1 LIAFFIVH
9 LESHMNLKE
18 FLLELRRRKVYRVSI
33 AYGIAAVGLANIAD
47 LISESFEAGPWVMQM
62 IVTILIVGFPVTLVL
77 SWIFD
82 IGPEG
87 IERTLPLD
95 ENSPIKQQPVSVK
108 MVIGSLILIILI
120 VLGSKWSLNQFGK
133 LKKGPI
139 LSLAILPFDNFTG
152 NDSLAYFVAGMQSSL
167 IGDMQKVSA
176 LRIPSKTS
184 SNSFKDSNTS
194 IPDIA
199 TELNVD
205 AAIEGEI
212 SCLGEDSICVQIR
225 LIRAFPEEE
234 QIWVQDYKIERGEIL
249 NFYNNVTKQISKE
262 IDIALTPTE
271 DLLLAT
277 SRTVNPEAYDAY
289 LKGLYNWEQLNKESI
304 GKALEYFQL
313 AADLDPEWADP
324 YAGLATAWGT
334 LGYFGIASRA
344 VTIPKAYPFLNKAL
358 ELDPN
363 SAKAHYA
370 AAILAVWT
378 EWGWEKGEREFLRS
392 IELDPNDALT
402 HMYYAHLLMI
412 LRRTDEANQQANIGL
427 NLDPMKPL
435 VLGLY
440 GVILKYNNDDDQGA
454 IKAFEKSLSIKPDNI
469 FSKINLAET
478 QRELAY
484 KNGEYKKWMEFW
496 NIKVE
501 GHWKTEGREAVLNA
515 FDEGGH
521 IPAIEEMFRM
531 HDKYGKDCYLSEG
544 VKAERYVKLGNLD
557 KAAECLEKDFE
568 IRESMLPY
576 ISAKYTFYEI
586 LKDEPRYIEIL
597 KKMDLPVD

>member
-1 LIAFFIVH
+1 MKLKKFFSE
-9 LESHMNLKE
+9 LE
-18 FLLELRRRKVYRVSI
+18 RRKVYRVSI
-33 AYGIAAVGLANIAD
+33 AYGIAAVGLAQIAD
-47 LISESFEAGPWVMQM
+47 LISDNFEAQPWVMKMM
-62 IVTILIVGFPVTLVL
+62 IIILILGFPLALVL

-82 IGPEG
+82 IGPKG
-87 IERTLPLD
+87 IEVTGPGD
-95 ENSPIKQQPVSVK
+95 AATSNENEPISVK
-108 MVIGSLILIILI
+108 LVIAILVFI
-120 VLGSKWSLNQFGK
+120 VLVGVAGRWSWQEFGIGK
-133 LKKGPI
+133 NKTVN
-139 LSLAILPFDNFTG
+139 SLAILPFDNFTG
-152 NDSLAYFVAGMQSSL
+152 NDSLEYFVSGMQASL

-176 LRIPSKTS
+176 LRVPSKTS

-304 GKALEYFQL
+304 GKALKYFQL

-515 FDEGGH
+515 FDAGGH

-544 VKAERYVKLGNLD
+544 LKAERYVKLGNLD

-597 KKMDLPVD
+597 KKMDLPYE